1 MNPSL
6 RRILFS
12 LALLAWG
19 SVLLYFYS
27 SGRINQYLATD
38 FRLISFV
45 GGLGLVVLGLF
56 NLLTAG
62 QEAGCGH
69 DHSGEENPHD
79 HEHDEMHPITA
90 LLLMLVPLALAV
102 TWTKDEY
109 SVSALSR
116 KGLYAAPSQMNSPFL
131 ASSIPALTRE
141 EIEKSHRKTA
151 DGFLEFNL
159 MELFF
164 STGDREMQP
173 LVEGLKVETQGRW
186 MDEKVR
192 NPNGSRKR
200 LYRLFMTCCAADS
213 KAIPIILEFGKTPPE
228 LPENGWVTVS
238 GTMRYLMEEGEIQPV
253 LMVERAL
260 ATEPPYEESF
270 MRQRGF

>member
-1 MNPSL
+1 MNPTL
-6 RRILFS
+6 RRSLFS

-19 SVLLYFYS
+19 GVLLYFYS
-27 SGRINQYLATD
+27 SGRMNQYLSTD
-38 FRLISFV
+38 FRLISFG

-56 NLLTAG
+56 NLFTAG
-62 QEAGCGH
+62 QVAGCGRH
-69 DHSGEENPHD
+69 HGGEDPPHD
-79 HEHDEMHPITA
+79 HGSDDMHPITA

-102 TWTKDEY
+102 AWTKDQY
-109 SVSALSR
+109 SAAALSR
-116 KGLYAAPSQMNSPFL
+116 KGLYASPSEMKSPFL
-131 ASSIPALTRE
+131 ASSIPALTLA

-173 LVEGLKVETQGRW
+173 LIEGLKVETQGRW

-192 NPNGSRKR
+192 NPNASRKR
-200 LYRLFMTCCAADS
+200 LYRLFITCCVADS
-213 KAIPIILEFGKTPPE
+213 KVIPIVLEFGKTPPE
-228 LPENGWVTVS
+228 FPENAWVTVS
-238 GTMRYLMEEGEIQPV
+238 GTMRYLVEDGEIHPV
-253 LMVERAL
+253 LVVERAL
-260 ATEPPYEESF
+260 ASEAPYEENF